1 VVLKQLTQLLY
12 FFFDAHS
19 SSRAAGSTRR

>member
-1 VVLKQLTQLLY
+1 VLKQLTQLLY